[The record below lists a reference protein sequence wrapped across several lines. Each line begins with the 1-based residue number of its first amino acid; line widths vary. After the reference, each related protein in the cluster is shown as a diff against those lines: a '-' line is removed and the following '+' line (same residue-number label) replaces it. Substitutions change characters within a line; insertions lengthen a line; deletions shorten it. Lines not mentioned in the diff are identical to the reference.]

1 MKKRTAIRF
10 KGTDV
15 AIWEV
20 LTTAKQYYIENIGIY
35 GMCDAITEAIL
46 RTLEHYGTTPRI
58 FEIQLFNRE
67 TAKEIFG
74 AVDGIYWWPLD
85 MWQIRIDYFN
95 WLINEY
101 RRMVEMVEM

>member
-20 LTTAKQYYIENIGIY
+20 LTTAKQYYIDRITIGINY
-35 GMCDAITEAIL
+35 GMCHAINDAIL
-46 RTLEHYGTTPRI
+46 DTLKCDDSTQRR
-58 FEIQLFNRE
+58 FEIELFNRQ

-74 AVDGIYWWPLD
+74 AGDELFWWPAG

-95 WLINEY
+95 
-101 RRMVEMVEM
+101 